1 MGLVAPLISRG
12 GVHYVRLDPTHGSEL
27 RKTRPCVVISPD
39 ELNHHLRTVIVAPMT
54 TSPRVYP
61 WRVPCRFR
69 GRKGLVALDQI
80 RTVDAE
86 RLGKKLGELSAETMR
101 KALSVLA
108 EMFSV

>member
-1 MGLVAPLISRG
+1 MSR
-12 GVHYVRLDPTHGSEL
+12 
-27 RKTRPCVVISPD
+27 
-39 ELNHHLRTVIVAPMT
+39 
-54 TSPRVYP
+54 
-61 WRVPCRFR
+61 
-69 GRKGLVALDQI
+69 LVALDQI